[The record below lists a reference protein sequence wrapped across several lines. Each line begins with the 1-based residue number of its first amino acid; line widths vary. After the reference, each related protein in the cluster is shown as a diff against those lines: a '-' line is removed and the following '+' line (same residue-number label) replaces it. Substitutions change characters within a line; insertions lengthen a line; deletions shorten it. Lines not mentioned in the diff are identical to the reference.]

1 MKNYICK
8 YACINIFT
16 KRVKILNTVQLIV
29 LFKIANVKLN
39 NASIHR
45 FHTLFKIKFGFI
57 LVINLLVR
65 FYHSCAC
72 CINNSKTNIN
82 VVLPDIVLNSIT

>member
-45 FHTLFKIKFGFI
+45 FHTLFKIKLIWFHFGYKLSSQI
-57 LVINLLVR
+57 LSFVCML
-65 FYHSCAC
+65 H
-72 CINNSKTNIN
+72 K
-82 VVLPDIVLNSIT
+82 